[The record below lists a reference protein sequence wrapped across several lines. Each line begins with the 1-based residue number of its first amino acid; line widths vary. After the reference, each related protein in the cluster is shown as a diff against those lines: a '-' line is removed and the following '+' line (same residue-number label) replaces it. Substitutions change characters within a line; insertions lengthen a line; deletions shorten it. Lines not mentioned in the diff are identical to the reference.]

1 MYSQIFTEIRPPF
14 SEKVPNT
21 NLSSDSLQIMTNQQ
35 GQPYLGTHVVTV
47 HNANMWKLIILASN
61 IGAAVLLL
69 LLIAGSYPT
78 SIVPALVTGLI
89 IWFTVNAILVP
100 LTIVQM
106 RRRLV
111 LDFSTGA
118 LVCDGVSHPAAELYA
133 LVHTSRH
140 YMGAAQLLTFKYT
153 NGQVKV
159 QVDGFTPS
167 AQTRGRNAALLAFI
181 WQCLPVPTQ
190 HTEYIGTEL
199 SLVEHLIGK
208 QEATVLLRG

>member
-1 MYSQIFTEIRPPF
+1 
-14 SEKVPNT
+14 
-21 NLSSDSLQIMTNQQ
+21 MTNQP
-35 GQPYLGTHVVTV
+35 GKPYLGTHVVPV

-78 SIVPALVTGLI
+78 SIIPALVTGLI
-89 IWFTVNAILVP
+89 IWFTTNAILIP

-106 RRRLV
+106 RRSLV
-111 LDFSTGA
+111 LDFASGT
-118 LVCDGVSHPAAELYA
+118 LVCDGVTYPADQLYA

-167 AQTRGRNAALLAFI
+167 NRTRGRNAALLAFI
-181 WQCLPVPTQ
+181 WQCLPVPAQ

-199 SLVEHLIGK
+199 TLVNHLIGK